1 VGGHLNP
8 GDDGLLGGLR
18 REWREELDADF
29 EPHFEPLALLND
41 DTTDVGAVHLG
52 VVFVADA
59 AGRPVA
65 VREHDKL
72 TGAFA
77 TATEVAAVAGDLE
90 TWSRLVFEALE
101 AAGIR

>member
-1 VGGHLNP
+1 
-8 GDDGLLGGLR
+8 
-18 REWREELDADF
+18 
-29 EPHFEPLALLND
+29 
-41 DTTDVGAVHLG
+41 LG

-77 TATEVAAVAGDLE
+77 TSGEVAAVSADLE
-90 TWSRLVFEALE
+90 TWSGLVFEALE
-101 AAGIR
+101 ATAIR